1 MLVSYKT
8 IGRNIRQARAKSG
21 MTQEQ
26 AAEKLGIS
34 QLHFGR
40 LERGERPA
48 SLEQIAR
55 IAHALQ
61 VTTFSLL
68 HGCVV
73 EEQILKPAGEDAQ
86 AFTAALTHM
95 AEGVSAETR
104 QLMLDVCLRIAEHDR
119 KTCAEEE

>member
-95 AEGVSAETR
+95 AEGVSPETR
-104 QLMLDVCLRIAEHDR
+104 QLMLDVCLRNAEHDR
-119 KTCAEEE
+119 KTSTEEE

>member
-8 IGRNIRQARAKSG
+8 IGRNIRLARSKTG
-21 MTQEQ
+21 LTQEQ

-55 IAHALQ
+55 IAKALE

-73 EEQILKPAGEDAQ
+73 EEQILETAGEDAQ
-86 AFTAALTHM
+86 AFTAAISHM
-95 AEGVSAETR
+95 AEGVSPETR
-104 QLMLDVCLRIAEHDR
+104 QLMLDVCRRIAEYDR
-119 KTCAEEE
+119 RSSVEEE

>member
-86 AFTAALTHM
+86 AFAAALTHM
-95 AEGVSAETR
+95 AEGVSPETR

-119 KTCAEEE
+119 KTSAEEE

>member
-86 AFTAALTHM
+86 AFAAALTHM
-95 AEGVSAETR
+95 AEGVSPETR

-119 KTCAEEE
+119 KTSTEEE